1 MTPADSPTALAEF
14 LRERQI
20 SLEAS
25 GIDKILESLF
35 DFYETSAAAVSR
47 TRPVELVTTAIAA
60 R

>member
-47 TRPVELVTTAIAA
+47 R